1 MFYPLIKSLALK
13 VPTAIKIFLTG
24 LLLLPLLAGD
34 AITTTKP
41 EKALK
46 KAEDWYWRRAEGCS
60 EHKASPEPI
69 NNAIKYARQA
79 LQNPST
85 EAKAAVILLK
95 SYHYKA
101 KYVPMAEDEKQELLK
116 QGRDFGKK
124 MSERYPNNE
133 AIKFWYMGNL
143 GDYGQTLGVVSAAR
157 QGIGNKIKALCEE
170 LIETAPEYDDAGPYR
185 VLGVLHF
192 KLPNIP
198 FVISWPDDGVGLD
211 YLEKAADI
219 APENPAN
226 LYYYARLLYEE
237 GYYDKAKEVM
247 KGVSQREPRER
258 HLLEERNTLKKA
270 REYHQKWSN

>member
-1 MFYPLIKSLALK
+1 MRFFLA
-13 VPTAIKIFLTG
+13 G
-24 LLLLPLLAGD
+24 LLLLPLIAGD
-34 AITTTKP
+34 AITTTQS

-46 KAEDWYWRRAEGCS
+46 KAEDWYWRRAEGS
-60 EHKASPEPI
+60 SPHKASPEPI
-69 NNAIKYARQA
+69 NNAIKFGRQA

-85 EAKAAVILLK
+85 EAQAAVILLK

-116 QGRDFGKK
+116 KGRDFGKK
-124 MSERYPNNE
+124 MTERYPDNE

-143 GDYGQTLGVVSAAR
+143 GSYGQTLGVVSAAR
-157 QGIGNKIKALCEE
+157 QGIVNKIKAICEE
-170 LIETAPEYDDAGPYR
+170 LMQTAPEYDEGGPYR

-198 FVISWPDDGVGLD
+198 LVISWPDDGVGLD

-247 KGVSQREPRER
+247 KGVTQRKPRNK
-258 HLLEERNTLKKA
+258 HLLEERTTLKKA
-270 REYHQKWSN
+270 RQHYKKWTN